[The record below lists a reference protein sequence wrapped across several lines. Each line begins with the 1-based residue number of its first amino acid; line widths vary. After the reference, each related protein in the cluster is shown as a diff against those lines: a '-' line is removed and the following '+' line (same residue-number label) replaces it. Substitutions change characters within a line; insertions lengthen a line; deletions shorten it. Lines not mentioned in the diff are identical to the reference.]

1 MYFFVFGLIFPVFF
15 HVDKMVF
22 LGYHINRQA
31 ICAIGPKKDAKD
43 AKDTRDNLFKGL
55 FNSVYKTSQRN

>member
-1 MYFFVFGLIFPVFF
+1 MYFFVFGLICPVFF

-31 ICAIGPKKDAKD
+31 TCAIGPKKDAKD

-55 FNSVYKTSQRN
+55 FNSVYKSA

>member
-15 HVDKMVF
+15 HVDKMVS
-22 LGYHINRQA
+22 LGYDINHQTTYEV
-31 ICAIGPKKDAKD
+31 GPKKD

-55 FNSVYKTSQRN
+55 FNSVYKSA

>member
-31 ICAIGPKKDAKD
+31 TCAIGPKKD